1 MWFRTS
7 IEISNTDLAQP
18 ASLMLSFFPLQAV
31 PPLEVTDLI
40 EEIRDGHVLLS
51 LLEVLLGK
59 TLVSLVLDS
68 LFSSSLF
75 LNL

>member
-1 MWFRTS
+1 M
-7 IEISNTDLAQP
+7 
-18 ASLMLSFFPLQAV
+18 

-59 TLVSLVLDS
+59 TVVSLVLDS
-68 LFSSSLF
+68 SCLSSGTEYFFLMLLLSLRNYSYFFSTNST
-75 LNL
+75 N

>member
-1 MWFRTS
+1 M
-7 IEISNTDLAQP
+7 
-18 ASLMLSFFPLQAV
+18 
-31 PPLEVTDLI
+31 TDLI

-68 LFSSSLF
+68 LFSSFLF